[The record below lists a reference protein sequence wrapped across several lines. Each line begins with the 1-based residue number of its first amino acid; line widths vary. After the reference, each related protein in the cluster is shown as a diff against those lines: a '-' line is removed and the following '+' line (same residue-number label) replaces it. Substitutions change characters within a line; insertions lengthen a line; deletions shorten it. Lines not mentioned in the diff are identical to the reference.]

1 FHSERS
7 EISGSR
13 STGICRRRE
22 GRVRALAMKDQEQ
35 IAIVARL
42 RSFHSENGEE
52 RLVDALRLWIEDPTK
67 PKTDKGTLRINPIL
81 VLLAAMAVVAGG
93 TFLFFSLVQ
102 L

>member
-1 FHSERS
+1 
-7 EISGSR
+7 
-13 STGICRRRE
+13 
-22 GRVRALAMKDQEQ
+22 MKHKEQ

-42 RSFHSENGEE
+42 RSFHAEDQEE
-52 RLVDALRLWIEDPTK
+52 RLVSVLRRWIEDPIM

-81 VLLAAMAVVAGG
+81 VLLTAMAVLAGG